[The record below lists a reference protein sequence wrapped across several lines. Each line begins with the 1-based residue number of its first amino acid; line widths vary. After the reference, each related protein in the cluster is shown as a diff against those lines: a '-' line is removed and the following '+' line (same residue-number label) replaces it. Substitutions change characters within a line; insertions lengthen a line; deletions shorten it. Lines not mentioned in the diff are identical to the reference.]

1 MLFVGSMSFISVE
14 VVLCAVYL
22 VTIYAASMSFIVGEV
37 LLCVGCVL
45 ISVAYMPSTPII
57 VDVLLYVVYKKCL
70 V

>member
-1 MLFVGSMSFISVE
+1 MCSLP
-14 VVLCAVYL
+14 C
-22 VTIYAASMSFIVGEV
+22 VTIYAASMSFIVGEA
-37 LLCVGCVL
+37 LLCVGYVV